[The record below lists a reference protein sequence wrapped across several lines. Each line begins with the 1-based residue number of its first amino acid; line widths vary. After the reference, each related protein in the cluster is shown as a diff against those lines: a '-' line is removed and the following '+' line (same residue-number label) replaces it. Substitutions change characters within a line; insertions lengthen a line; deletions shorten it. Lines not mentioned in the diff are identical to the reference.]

1 MFCLSFVVEVLEQTQ
16 SNDVINCGSRLL
28 GNTAPHIK
36 PHSGLHVRIPKII
49 VYYIGTVEDTNCR
62 LSLLRTIRIL
72 ARTPSYRVEM
82 LKLDVICYV
91 CQLLE
96 SKHRDLVTAVL
107 QVLSVLCSV
116 DTEAVL
122 QLTYSQHFPCLVS
135 LLSDANLKVNKTATS
150 IVLSLASVP
159 ECRGIIGSS
168 GGIEKLLDLVK
179 MGKAKQLHIHT
190 KIIKSLSLCCQDVIC
205 RQKLKHTGGLHQLVS
220 ELKME
225 EYPFGNPVVTSILS
239 GLLCYYFDDPSLQ
252 FMVHKLDLTK
262 VLALHLEQMTAE
274 MERKEQI
281 QEDEVDKDC
290 KVVITSD
297 EEDVECDRESS
308 TVSDCLSYL
317 GSESTPL
324 RDSSPHSPS
333 DLLSSTESSRSSTP
347 VSSGQEEDGILPQ
360 DPGPSKHPNPLS
372 PEWNGGVYPVEYCPI
387 NDSFIKES
395 CHDTS
400 VFEGIL
406 KTLAVS
412 PPSSSRGGV
421 SCASPEGFEPTPH
434 DLIDSLLTA
443 PSPYSAS
450 LPPTRPDTRLTQGES
465 PSSHP
470 LLALISRLSF
480 LPDCLPSLAQHS
492 LLLPLMKYFSLTR
505 GQDQRCFTTLNRIFK
520 NHHCLSDCISCLC
533 APYVWV
539 HICMRSPHMELPP
552 TDARLGGGDLE
563 VESVESAT
571 TDRVASDAVCLE
583 QSSST
588 SNPTTVACSPQST
601 DPHTPSTI
609 TLTPVSTVS
618 HTPVSMGFHTPASTG
633 FHTPTSIVSHTPAST
648 VSHTPVSIVSHTP
661 ASSVS
666 HTPTS
671 TVSHTPASTVS
682 NTPTLGIAHSQNH
695 PSVPTSKKSSSF
707 GLMETLI
714 LTCNKNYS
722 PSLHPPTSPLD
733 LTCATSSVCFPRRG
747 MELLENLANV
757 AMSPYGTG
765 LLANMLQRGSEK
777 EIMAAALSVPFL
789 TS

>member
-1 MFCLSFVVEVLEQTQ
+1 MLCLSFVVEVLEQTQ

-82 LKLDVICYV
+82 LKLDVICYI

-135 LLSDANLKVNKTATS
+135 LLSDADLKVNKTATS

-262 VLALHLEQMTAE
+262 VLALRLEQMTAE

-281 QEDEVDKDC
+281 GSQEDEVDKDC

-297 EEDVECDRESS
+297 EEDVESDRESS
-308 TVSDCLSYL
+308 TVSDRLSYP

-324 RDSSPHSPS
+324 RDGSPHSSS
-333 DLLSSTESSRSSTP
+333 DLLSSSESSRSSTP
-347 VSSGQEEDGILPQ
+347 VSSGREEDRILPQ
-360 DPGPSKHPNPLS
+360 DPGPSKYPNPLS
-372 PEWNGGVYPVEYCPI
+372 PEWNGGVYPVEYCPV

-450 LPPTRPDTRLTQGES
+450 LPPTRPDNCLTQGES

-539 HICMRSPHMELPP
+539 HICMRSPHVELPP

-563 VESVESAT
+563 VESVKSAT
-571 TDRVASDAVCLE
+571 TDTVASDAECLE

-588 SNPTTVACSPQST
+588 SNPTTVASSPQST

-618 HTPVSMGFHTPASTG
+618 HTPAST
-633 FHTPTSIVSHTPAST
+633 VSHTPAST
-648 VSHTPVSIVSHTP
+648 SSHS
-661 ASSVS
+661 
-666 HTPTS
+666 PTS

-733 LTCATSSVCFPRRG
+733 LTCATSSVCFPQRG

-777 EIMAAALSVPFL
+777 EKMAAALSVPFL

>member
-1 MFCLSFVVEVLEQTQ
+1 MFCLSFVVEILEQTQ

-82 LKLDVICYV
+82 LKLDVICYI

-96 SKHRDLVTAVL
+96 SQHRDLVTAVL

-135 LLSDANLKVNKTATS
+135 LLADADLKVSKTATS
-150 IVLSLASVP
+150 IVLSLANVS

-179 MGKAKQLHIHT
+179 TDKAKQLRIHT

-262 VLALHLEQMTAE
+262 VLALRLEQMTAE

-281 QEDEVDKDC
+281 GSQEDEVDKDC

-297 EEDVECDRESS
+297 EGGIESDRESS
-308 TVSDCLSYL
+308 TVSDCLSYP

-324 RDSSPHSPS
+324 RDSSPHPPS

-347 VSSGQEEDGILPQ
+347 VSSGQDEDGILPQ
-360 DPGPSKHPNPLS
+360 NPGPSKHPNPLS

-443 PSPYSAS
+443 PSPYSAP
-450 LPPTRPDTRLTQGES
+450 LPPTRPDTHLTRGES

-539 HICMRSPHMELPP
+539 HICMRSPHVELPP
-552 TDARLGGGDLE
+552 TDSHLGGLE
-563 VESVESAT
+563 VKGVESTT
-571 TDRVASDAVCLE
+571 TDTVASDAVSLE

-588 SNPTTVACSPQST
+588 SKPIPSTAVARSPQST
-601 DPHTPSTI
+601 DPHAPSTV
-609 TLTPVSTVS
+609 TL
-618 HTPVSMGFHTPASTG
+618 TPASTG
-633 FHTPTSIVSHTPAST
+633 SHTPAST
-648 VSHTPVSIVSHTP
+648 ISHTPVSTGSHTP
-661 ASSVS
+661 VSTGS
-666 HTPTS
+666 HTPVS
-671 TVSHTPASTVS
+671 TGS
-682 NTPTLGIAHSQNH
+682 NTPTLGTAHCQNC
-695 PSVPTSKKSSSF
+695 PSVPTSKKSASF

-722 PSLHPPTSPLD
+722 PSLHHPTNPLD
-733 LTCATSSVCFPRRG
+733 LTCATSGVCFPKRG

-777 EIMAAALSVPFL
+777 EKMAAALSVPFL